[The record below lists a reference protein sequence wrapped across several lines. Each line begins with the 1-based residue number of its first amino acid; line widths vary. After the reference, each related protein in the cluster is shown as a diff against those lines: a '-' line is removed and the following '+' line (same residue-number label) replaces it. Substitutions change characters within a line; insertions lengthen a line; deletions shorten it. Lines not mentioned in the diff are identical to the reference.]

1 MISTSMTEAST
12 EADFVVVIGLKVP
25 IPDHFTPSLKHIL
38 CIYYPVWFKKNQAK
52 IRALLDF
59 ADEVNAI
66 VPAYMAKLSLKVWLI
81 NVGAQKID
89 GYILETF
96 GMILASFQ
104 VEDKLGKACFFQEI
118 FLLVTMN
125 VDIILAI
132 FFLTFSN
139 ADI

>member
-1 MISTSMTEAST
+1 MISISMTEASM
-12 EADFVVVIGLKVP
+12 EADFVIIIGLEVP
-25 IPDHFTPSLKHIL
+25 IPDHFTPLLKHIL
-38 CIYYPVWFKKNQAK
+38 YIHYPVWFKKNQAK
-52 IRALLDF
+52 IMALLDS
-59 ADEVNAI
+59 ADEINAI
-66 VPAYMAKLSLKVWLI
+66 VLAYAAKLSLKVWLI

-89 GYILETF
+89 GSILETF

-118 FLLVTMN
+118 FLLVIMN

-139 ADI
+139 VDI